1 MRTRP
6 LHFLA
11 LTAGVTALLA
21 AAWPDDAGV
30 SDAPDYLGMR
40 VGGVHLQSAGAL
52 TFGPSDVLFIADSR
66 GATLYALDVAE
77 SGKTSLSGGRT
88 LIDDLDLKVAAALG
102 TTRDKVRFGDM
113 ARHPRTGTLY
123 FSVARLGESGAEPA
137 IVRAKSKDQIEVLDL
152 GKIRYSKAAVPGSP
166 ALTDTTNWGQ
176 PKWRLAMTDLAFVD
190 GELWIAGLSN
200 EQFNSALRRL
210 PFPFSKEG
218 KLTTVEVYHTS
229 HDRWE
234 TAAPITAFMPIVLDG
249 TPSILAGYGCS
260 PVAIFRRSELA
271 AGGHRK
277 GRTVAELGGGNRP
290 IDMIRYENKGKEWI
304 LVANNNRTLMRLD
317 PQELA
322 KAPEMTMPVK
332 QAFQPAGVGY
342 LPVASTGVMQI
353 EDYGPEFIAV
363 MQRDTESGAV
373 NVVTYGKEWL

>member
-6 LHFLA
+6 LHFLV

-21 AAWPDDAGV
+21 AAWPEDARESNV
-30 SDAPDYLGMR
+30 PDHLGMR
-40 VGGVHLQSAGAL
+40 MGGVHLQSAGAL
-52 TFGPSDVLFIADSR
+52 TFGPSEVLFLADSR
-66 GATLYALDVAE
+66 GAALYALDVAE
-77 SGKTSLSGGRT
+77 TGRSSWT
-88 LIDDLDLKVAAALG
+88 GRNLVEDLDLKVAAAIG

-113 ARHPRTGTLY
+113 ARHPKTGSLY
-123 FSVARLGESGAEPA
+123 FTVSRLGESGAEPA
-137 IVRAKSKDQIEVLDL
+137 LVRARSPSQVEVLDL
-152 GKIRYSKAAVPGSP
+152 GKIRHSKAPVPGSP

-210 PFPFSKEG
+210 PFPFDKGG
-218 KLTTVEVYHTS
+218 KLTTVEIYHTS
-229 HDRWE
+229 HDKWE
-234 TAAPITAFMPIVLDG
+234 TAAPITAFMPISLDG

-260 PVAIFRRSELA
+260 PIAVFRRSELA
-271 AGGHRK
+271 AGGHRR

-290 IDMIRYENKGKEWI
+290 IDMIRYEKEGKEWI

-317 PQELA
+317 PQEIA
-322 KAPEMTMPVK
+322 RAPEMTTPVT

-353 EDYGPEFIAV
+353 EDFGPEHIAV

-373 NVVTYGKEWL
+373 NIVTYGKQWL

>member
-11 LTAGVTALLA
+11 LTGGVVALLA
-21 AAWPDDAGV
+21 AAWPEEAGE
-30 SDAPDYLGMR
+30 SNAPDHLGMR
-40 VGGVHLQSAGAL
+40 MGGVHLQSAGVM
-52 TFGPSDVLFIADSR
+52 TFGPSDVLFLADSR
-66 GATLYALDVAE
+66 AGTLYALDVAE
-77 SGKTSLSGGRT
+77 TGRST
-88 LIDDLDLKVAAALG
+88 WTGRNLVEDLDLKVAAALG

-113 ARHPRTGTLY
+113 ARHPKTGSLY
-123 FSVARLGESGAEPA
+123 FTVTRVGESGAEPA
-137 IVRAKSKDQIEVLDL
+137 VVRARGPNQIEVIDL
-152 GKIRYSKAAVPGSP
+152 GKIRYSSAPVPGSP
-166 ALTDTTNWGQ
+166 APTDTTNWGQ
-176 PKWRLAMTDLAFVD
+176 PKWRLAMTDLTFVD

-210 PFPFSKEG
+210 SFPFDKGG
-218 KLTTVEVYHTS
+218 KLTTVEIYHTS

-234 TAAPITAFMPIVLDG
+234 TAAPITAFMPISLDG

-260 PVAIFRRSELA
+260 PIAIFKRSDLA
-271 AGGHRK
+271 AGGHRR

-317 PQELA
+317 PQEIA
-322 KAPEMTMPVK
+322 RAPEMTTPVK

-353 EDYGPEFIAV
+353 EDFSPEHIAV
-363 MQRDTESGAV
+363 MHRDTESGAV

>member
-1 MRTRP
+1 MRTGP

-11 LTAGVTALLA
+11 LTGGVVALLA
-21 AAWPDDAGV
+21 AAWPEEAGE
-30 SDAPDYLGMR
+30 SNAPDHLGMR
-40 VGGVHLQSAGAL
+40 MGGVHLQSAGVM
-52 TFGPSDVLFIADSR
+52 TFGPSDVLFLADSR
-66 GATLYALDVAE
+66 AGTLYALDVAE
-77 SGKTSLSGGRT
+77 TGRST
-88 LIDDLDLKVAAALG
+88 WTGRNLVEDLDLKVAAALG

-113 ARHPRTGTLY
+113 ARHPKTGSLY
-123 FSVARLGESGAEPA
+123 FTVTRVGESGAEPA
-137 IVRAKSKDQIEVLDL
+137 VVRARGPNQIEVIDL
-152 GKIRYSKAAVPGSP
+152 GKIRYSSAPVPGSP
-166 ALTDTTNWGQ
+166 APTDTTNWGQ
-176 PKWRLAMTDLAFVD
+176 PKWRLAMTDLTFVD

-210 PFPFSKEG
+210 SFPFDKGG
-218 KLTTVEVYHTS
+218 KLTTVEIYHTS

-234 TAAPITAFMPIVLDG
+234 TAAPITAFMPISLDG

-260 PVAIFRRSELA
+260 PIAIFKRSDLA
-271 AGGHRK
+271 AGGHRR

-317 PQELA
+317 PQEIA
-322 KAPEMTMPVK
+322 RAPEMTTPVK

-353 EDYGPEFIAV
+353 EDFSPEHIAV
-363 MQRDTESGAV
+363 MHRDTESGAV

>member
-1 MRTRP
+1 M
-6 LHFLA
+6 A
-11 LTAGVTALLA
+11 LTAGVVALLA
-21 AAWPDDAGV
+21 AAWPEEAGEPN
-30 SDAPDYLGMR
+30 APDHLGMR
-40 VGGVHLQSAGAL
+40 MGGVHLQSAGVL
-52 TFGPSDVLFIADSR
+52 TFGPSDVLFVADSR
-66 GATLYALDVAE
+66 GAMLYALDVAE
-77 SGKTSLSGGRT
+77 TGKATLGGGRA
-88 LIDDLDLKVAAALG
+88 LIEDLDLKVAAALG

-113 ARHPRTGTLY
+113 ARHPKTGSLY
-123 FSVARLGESGAEPA
+123 FTVSRLGESGAESA
-137 IVRAKSKDQIEVLDL
+137 VVRVRSKDQVEVLDL
-152 GKIRYSKAAVPGSP
+152 GKIRHSSAPVPGSP
-166 ALTDTTNWGQ
+166 APTDTTNWGQ

-210 PFPFSKEG
+210 PFPFAKGG
-218 KLTTVEVYHTS
+218 KLTTVEIYHTS

-234 TAAPITAFMPIVLDG
+234 TAAPITAFMPISLDG

-260 PVAIFRRSELA
+260 PIAIFKRTDLA
-271 AGGHRK
+271 AGGHRR

-290 IDMIRYENKGKEWI
+290 IDMIRYEKEGKEWI

-317 PQELA
+317 PQEIA
-322 KAPEMTMPVK
+322 KAPEMTTPVK

-353 EDYGPEFIAV
+353 EDFGPEYIAV

>member
-6 LHFLA
+6 LHLLA

-30 SDAPDYLGMR
+30 SDAPDHLGMR

-123 FSVARLGESGAEPA
+123 FSVTRLGESGAEPA

-210 PFPFSKEG
+210 SFPFDKGG
-218 KLTTVEVYHTS
+218 KLTTVEIYHTS

-234 TAAPITAFMPIVLDG
+234 TASPITAFMPISLNG

-260 PVAIFRRSELA
+260 PIAIFKRSDLA
-271 AGGHRK
+271 AGGHRR

-322 KAPEMTMPVK
+322 KAPEMTTPVT